1 MAVQKKISTVARRWV
16 KTSVASL
23 ATMALVATGFV
34 VTVAPAQAA
43 GDVDG
48 TVSGRVVQ
56 TFSSEGWYSLDGEAA
71 IIAELQAQDAAIAE
85 RSGRPRGSIKEI
97 TRVKSR

>member
-1 MAVQKKISTVARRWV
+1 MARKPNGKLEFVNFNVTYEDGSVTSNRRV
-16 KTSVASL
+16 P
-23 ATMALVATGFV
+23 
-34 VTVAPAQAA
+34 APLL
-43 GDVDG
+43 D
-48 TVSGRVVQ
+48 
-56 TFSSEGWYSLDGEAA
+56 SLDGEAA